1 MRKKLSFAAIIPLLT
16 VCCTMSV
23 LGPKEPLIP
32 EGEPVYVSLAS
43 GSISE
48 GELLSITNAELI
60 LLEQGGLIAV
70 RLSEVRKVYV
80 TRYEI
85 AVTGKWREKL
95 ALYCRYPQG
104 LSDEQWQLLLREAG
118 QSVFARPGDK

>member
-1 MRKKLSFAAIIPLLT
+1 
-16 VCCTMSV
+16 MSV

-32 EGEPVYVSLAS
+32 EGEPVCVFLAS

-60 LLEQGGLIAV
+60 LLEHGRLIAV
-70 RLSEVRKVYV
+70 RLSEMSKVYV

-85 AVTGKWREKL
+85 DVTGKWMEKL

-104 LSDEQWQLLLREAG
+104 LSDDQWQLLLREAG
-118 QSVFARPGDK
+118 QSVFARPGEK